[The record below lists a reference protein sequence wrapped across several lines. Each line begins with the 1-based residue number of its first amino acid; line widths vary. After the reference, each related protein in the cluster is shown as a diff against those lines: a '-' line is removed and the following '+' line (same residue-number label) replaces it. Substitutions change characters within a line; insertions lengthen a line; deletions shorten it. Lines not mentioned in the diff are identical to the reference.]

1 MRLIQGLLGF
11 RPVTFILERFF
22 PSSDELERF
31 TTSCFWAVIS
41 AGLMCLPFPKFEM
54 ALVAWV
60 GLIPFLR
67 QLYQCGP
74 KQGFWIGLVFGW
86 VFFYLNLLWLNQLY
100 AFNPWI
106 VVGVPIMALIYAF
119 FGPALFGLLASLI
132 LPHRGWLRFFFVPA
146 LWTVLE
152 VLRAQ
157 TELAFPWLYLG
168 HTQVNSPVMIQVCD
182 LTGVSGLSFAIMLV
196 NLALADSYRFI
207 LRKNET
213 GAWRSIVP
221 KWVAAVLAVAV
232 VAGYGQWRLNQAPG
246 LGAQTGSGKPFRVAL
261 LQPAV
266 EQKRKFASYAH
277 DDPSVQARI
286 QKQMNEE
293 LAAQLQTVRRAC
305 EATREALPNL
315 YVLPESALTNDYF
328 NLIPTLQ
335 EMVHQWAIK
344 AGAPIFFG
352 ANRVN
357 GTVVNGYLQE
367 GARFYNSA
375 YLADPEKGVD
385 VAGAYD
391 KQRLV
396 PFGEY
401 APFLGKIP
409 GFQQYVL
416 DMGSFSTGDI
426 ARMFRV
432 GEKRFGCL
440 ICFESCF
447 PDLMRQFEANDPDWM
462 TIITNDAWY
471 KLSSGP
477 RRHQTQAVFRA
488 VESRRPIVRAANTGI
503 SCVVDP
509 WGRVVKSLSL
519 DEEKPTQI
527 LVDVPER
534 PASLKGYSTFYM
546 RHGEWFSWLCAGVCG
561 MALLRVFFRYRA
573 AVSAEESADETV
585 SKAESPSA
593 SRPVK
598 RPGKTR

>member
-22 PSSDELERF
+22 PSSEELERF

-41 AGLMCLPFPKFEM
+41 AGLMCLPFPKFEV

-106 VVGVPIMALIYAF
+106 VVGVPIMALIFAF

-152 VLRAQ
+152 VLRGQ

-168 HTQVNSPVMIQVCD
+168 HTQVNSPVMIQICD
-182 LTGVSGLSFAIMLV
+182 LTGVSGLSFVIMLV
-196 NLALADSYRFI
+196 NLAVADGYRFV

-213 GAWRSIVP
+213 VDAYRSIIP
-221 KWVAAVLAVAV
+221 KWIVALLAVGA
-232 VAGYGQWRLNQAPG
+232 VAGYGHWRLSQAGPVG
-246 LGAQTGSGKPFRVAL
+246 KPSGAGKPFRVAL

-266 EQKRKFASYAH
+266 EQKRKFASYAD
-277 DDPSVQARI
+277 DDPTVQVSI
-286 QKQMNEE
+286 QKQMNQE
-293 LAAQLQTVRRAC
+293 LATQLKTVRQAC
-305 EATREALPNL
+305 AATSETQPNL

-328 NLIPTLQ
+328 SLIPNLQ
-335 EMVHQWAIK
+335 EMVRKWAQE

-352 ANRVN
+352 ANRVE
-357 GTVVNGYLQE
+357 GTVVNGYLQD

-416 DMGSFSTGDI
+416 DLGSFSTGEV
-426 ARMFRV
+426 ARMFQV

-447 PDLMRQFEANDPDWM
+447 PSLMRQFEANDPDWM

-509 WGRVVKSLSL
+509 WGRVVKSLAL

-527 LVDVPER
+527 LIDVPER
-534 PASLKGYSTFYM
+534 PVALKGHSTFYM
-546 RHGEWFSWLCAGVCG
+546 RHGEWFTGLCVVLCG
-561 MALLRVFFRYRA
+561 IALGRVFVRWRR
-573 AVSAEESADETV
+573 AVSSEQEEEAP
-585 SKAESPSA
+585 AG
-593 SRPVK
+593 PVAAAK
-598 RPGKTR
+598 RPGKRPGRTR

>member
-11 RPVTFILERFF
+11 RPVTFFLEHFF
-22 PSSDELERF
+22 PSSEERERF

-41 AGLMCLPFPKFEM
+41 AGVMCLAFPKFEM
-54 ALVAWV
+54 HCLAWIGLV
-60 GLIPFLR
+60 PFLR

-106 VVGVPIMALIYAF
+106 VAGVPIMALIFSF
-119 FGPALFGLLASLI
+119 FGPALFGLLAALI
-132 LPHRGWLRFFFVPA
+132 LPHRGWLRFFCVPA
-146 LWTVLE
+146 LWTALE

-182 LTGVSGLSFAIMLV
+182 LTGVAGVSFVIMLV
-196 NLALADSYRFI
+196 NQALADSYRFI

-213 GAWRSIVP
+213 GAYRSIVP
-221 KWVAAVLAVAV
+221 KWAVAV
-232 VAGYGQWRLNQAPG
+232 LSVLAVAGYGQWRLG
-246 LGAQTGSGKPFRVAL
+246 LGGSSEPQASPEKPFRVAI

-266 EQKRKFASYAH
+266 EQQRKFASYAH
-277 DDPSVQARI
+277 DDPAVQVTI

-293 LAAQLQTVRRAC
+293 LLTQLKKARRSC
-305 EATREALPNL
+305 ETTSESLPGL

-328 NLIPTLQ
+328 NLIPNLQ
-335 EMVHQWAIK
+335 EMVRQWAVA
-344 AGAPIFFG
+344 AGAPIFLG
-352 ANRVN
+352 ANRVA
-357 GTVVNGYLQE
+357 GTVVNDRLSDD
-367 GARFYNSA
+367 ARFYNSA
-375 YLADPEKGVD
+375 YLVDPEKGVD

-401 APFLGKIP
+401 APFLGRIP

-416 DMGSFSTGDI
+416 QLGSFSMGDT
-426 ARMFRV
+426 ARIFQV
-432 GEKRFGCL
+432 GGKKFGCL

-447 PDLMRQFEANDPDWM
+447 PSLMRKFEASDPDWM

-477 RRHQTQAVFRA
+477 RRHQTQAIFRA
-488 VESRRPIVRAANTGI
+488 VETRRPIVRAANTGI

-509 WGRVVKSLSL
+509 WGRVLKSLPL
-519 DEEKPTQI
+519 NEEEPTQI
-527 LVDVPER
+527 LATVPPR
-534 PASLKGYSTFYM
+534 PAWIKGKQTFYM
-546 RHGEWFSWLCAGVCG
+546 RHGEWFAWLCVAICG
-561 MALLRVFFRYRA
+561 AALLRVFLHSRRA
-573 AVSAEESADETV
+573 AASEEWNEEAPSTPSPA
-585 SKAESPSA
+585 SPSR
-593 SRPVK
+593 SSK
-598 RPGKTR
+598 RPGKTQ